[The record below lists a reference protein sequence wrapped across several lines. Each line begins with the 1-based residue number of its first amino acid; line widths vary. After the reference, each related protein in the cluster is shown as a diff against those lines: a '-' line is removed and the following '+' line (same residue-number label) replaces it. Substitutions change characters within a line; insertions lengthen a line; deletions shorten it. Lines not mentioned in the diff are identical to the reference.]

1 MPVEAPAI
9 VTIALRPEHWPEVA
23 RIYAEGSPPT
33 TPPLRPMPERR
44 RIGKHADGWRDVLSA

>member
-1 MPVEAPAI
+1 LLMPVEAPAI

-33 TPPLRPMPERR
+33 TPPLRPMPT
-44 RIGKHADGWRDVLSA
+44 